1 MTLEANDL
9 RQLQCYVDSAHMLHH
24 DLKGHTGGFTSYG
37 SGTYSTKSK
46 KQRLNSCSSC
56 ETELIGTGE
65 YFKHITWARNF
76 MLAQGYNMKAT
87 ILYQDNESTIKLI
100 NNGRRSSS
108 CKTKHIDNRYF
119 YVHDKVQKGEI
130 IVSYLPS
137 KKCGQMDCPNP
148 FLVFR
153 HHILNINTGM

>member
-1 MTLEANDL
+1 
-9 RQLQCYVDSAHMLHH
+9 
-24 DLKGHTGGFTSYG
+24 
-37 SGTYSTKSK
+37 
-46 KQRLNSCSSC
+46 
-56 ETELIGTGE
+56 
-65 YFKHITWARNF
+65 

-137 KKCGQMDCPNP
+137 KKMWADGLSKPLSRISTSHPQYKYWNVMGSVLGRI
-148 FLVFR
+148 FLAELHLRISEQDRSSSTTRRRRYVN
-153 HHILNINTGM
+153 HDTMLKDHV